1 MASQVATLGFM
12 FLFAQSGCGF
22 MVKYRG
28 RLEIIVDVLNV
39 ATRGAKKTKIMYV
52 ANLSYRLLE
61 KYLEETVGL
70 GFMCFNNN
78 CYEVTERGR
87 TFLEKYNDFSSRY
100 QKVDSEF
107 QRMLF
112 ERETLE
118 KLCEPARSIALRPI
132 SQKRRRT

>member
-1 MASQVATLGFM
+1 
-12 FLFAQSGCGF
+12 

-39 ATRGAKKTKIMYV
+39 ATKGAKKTKIMYV

-61 KYLEETVGL
+61 KYLEETVEL

-78 CYEVTERGR
+78 CYEVTEKGR
-87 TFLEKYNDFSSRY
+87 TFLEKYSDFSSKY

-118 KLCEPARSIALRPI
+118 KLCTPARAVALRSV
-132 SQKRRRT
+132 SQKRQ

>member
-1 MASQVATLGFM
+1 
-12 FLFAQSGCGF
+12 

-39 ATRGAKKTKIMYV
+39 AANGAKKTRIMYI
-52 ANLSYRLLE
+52 ANLSYQLLE

-70 GFMCFNNN
+70 GFMCFSNN
-78 CYEVTERGR
+78 CYEVTEKGR
-87 TFLEKYNDFSSRY
+87 TFLEKYSDFSTRY

-118 KLCEPARSIALRPI
+118 KLCSPARAIAVRSVSQRRQRP
-132 SQKRRRT
+132 